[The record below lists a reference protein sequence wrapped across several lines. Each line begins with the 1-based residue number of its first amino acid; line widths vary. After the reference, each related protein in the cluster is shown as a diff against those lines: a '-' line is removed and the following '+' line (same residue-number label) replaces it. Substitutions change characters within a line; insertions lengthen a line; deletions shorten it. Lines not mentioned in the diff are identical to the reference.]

1 MILIIISALISSA
14 VMILL
19 MPINIKKLNKIAID
33 KELNKISEKYPD
45 NIEICKEILK
55 KMENEKTQIEENAES
70 DSTLYI
76 ALQDKIYLGNMHGS
90 FTRIHNRT

>member
-76 ALQDKIYLGNMHGS
+76 ALQDAWKFYKDSN
-90 FTRIHNRT
+90 NRT

>member
-55 KMENEKTQIEENAES
+55 KMENEKTQIEEMRNQIQH
-70 DSTLYI
+70 YI
-76 ALQDKIYLGNMHGS
+76 LHFKIKY
-90 FTRIHNRT
+90 I